1 MNVSDRYYKQYEQ
14 LSRLRLGM
22 VSKHGVGVC
31 YVYMCL
37 FQMLSRLKLLLCF
50 CARVVYCVAC
60 SQCAFGRRSYSTG

>member
-1 MNVSDRYYKQYEQ
+1 MSPIGITNNMNNYQD
-14 LSRLRLGM
+14 LWLGM
-22 VSKHGVGVC
+22 ASKHGVGVC